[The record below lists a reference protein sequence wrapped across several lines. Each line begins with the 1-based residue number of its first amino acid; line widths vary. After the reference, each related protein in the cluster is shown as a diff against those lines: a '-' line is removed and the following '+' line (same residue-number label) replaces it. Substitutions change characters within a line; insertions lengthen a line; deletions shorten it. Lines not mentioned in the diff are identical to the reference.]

1 MPILRPKAY
10 AINQIICRILD
21 GAYPAGSVLP
31 AERILA
37 EEIGVT
43 RQTVREVLQRLE
55 GEGWITIQHGKQ
67 TLINDY
73 WQEGGQ
79 GILSSIAR
87 FAEEIPLDFIKDLLV
102 IRALI
107 LPMSAKTAAES
118 EPEIL
123 LRLLAESKNLEE
135 NAAAYVE
142 FDWKLQCLFARY
154 SSNRIIPLMMND
166 YTAIFNR
173 FGLLYF
179 SLDIAREI
187 SKNYYR
193 QLIEAIQEE
202 PARVEGIVKDTLLKS
217 NEIMELAVDQ
227 SHLSKKRN

>member
-1 MPILRPKAY
+1 MPLLRPKAY
-10 AINQIICRILD
+10 AINQIIRRIFD
-21 GAYPAGSVLP
+21 DTYPAGSVLP

-55 GEGWITIQHGKQ
+55 GEGWITIQHGRP

-87 FAEEIPLDFIKDLLV
+87 FADEIPLDFIQDLLK
-102 IRALI
+102 IRLLI
-107 LPMSAKTAAES
+107 LPVSAKTAAENQ
-118 EPEIL
+118 PEIMLQL
-123 LRLLAESKNLEE
+123 LTKAESLEDS
-135 NAAAYVE
+135 AAAYMA

-154 SSNRIIPLMMND
+154 SGNRIITLMMND
-166 YTAIFNR
+166 YTALFSR

-179 SLDIAREI
+179 SLDVARAT
-187 SKNYYR
+187 SKNYYLRLIDAIR
-193 QLIEAIQEE
+193 QGTGNVQE
-202 PARVEGIVKDTLLKS
+202 IVKETLQKS
-217 NEIMELAVDQ
+217 DEILELATSQ
-227 SHLSKKRN
+227 SY

>member
-10 AINQIICRILD
+10 AINRIICRILD
-21 GAYPAGSVLP
+21 DPYAAGSVLP
-31 AERILA
+31 AERTLA
-37 EEIGVT
+37 DEIGIT
-43 RQTVREVLQRLE
+43 RQTLREVLQRLE
-55 GEGWITIQHGKQ
+55 GEGWITIQHGKP

-107 LPMSAKTAAES
+107 LPVSAKTAAEC

-123 LRLLAESKNLEE
+123 LQMLAEAKTLED
-135 NAAAYVE
+135 NAAAYVK
-142 FDWKLQCLFARY
+142 FDWKLQRLFARY
-154 SSNRIIPLMMND
+154 SGNRIIPLMMND
-166 YTAIFNR
+166 YTALFNR

-179 SLDIAREI
+179 SLEIARENSKQYYQSLI
-187 SKNYYR
+187 S
-193 QLIEAIQEE
+193 AIQKETDS
-202 PARVEGIVKDTLLKS
+202 VEGIVKETLLKS
-217 NEIMELAVDQ
+217 NEIMEIAINQ
-227 SHLSKKRN
+227 PRSK